1 MDLKDGRKVWK
12 VDKHDLLT
20 HQKEKT
26 CSRLR
31 PNGFFRSLKKKSNFR
46 AKIRHCCSRDFGFAI
61 FLPRVNA
68 RRKTQSK
75 ISRATMSNFGSQVRF
90 FSFSTRSKKTRIR
103 PSSWWSKNHAWM
115 TFIFII
121 LSINRICIF
130 ITFISLIIHQYL
142 YLDISL
148 SPNV

>member
-1 MDLKDGRKVWK
+1 MDLESKKKDGRKVWK

-31 PNGFFRSLKKKSNFR
+31 PNVFFRSLKKKSNFR
-46 AKIRHCCSRDFGFAI
+46 AKIRHCCSRAFGFAI

-75 ISRATMSNFGSQVRF
+75 ISRATMSNFGSQIRF
-90 FSFSTRSKKTRIR
+90 FSFSTRSKKPRLEIHRGAKLVHLAKLVHTFFELIFCKHHKAD
-103 PSSWWSKNHAWM
+103 PSSVNS
-115 TFIFII
+115 I
-121 LSINRICIF
+121 LS
-130 ITFISLIIHQYL
+130 
-142 YLDISL
+142 
-148 SPNV
+148 